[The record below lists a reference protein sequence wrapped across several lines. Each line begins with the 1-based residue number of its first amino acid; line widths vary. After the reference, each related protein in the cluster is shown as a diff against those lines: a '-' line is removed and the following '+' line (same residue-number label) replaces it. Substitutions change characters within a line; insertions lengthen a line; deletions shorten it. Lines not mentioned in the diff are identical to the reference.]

1 MPACYA
7 TEGLLVAALT
17 ESGDDAVATATGFVW
32 ATAIIMTPVSVLSV
46 SVLSGSFI
54 PISEAISGFGWA
66 FASIGSVSAV
76 STMLLM
82 LAIRTTGAVFSSQVG
97 YANTAGGI
105 IWSIL
110 LLNEP
115 MSSWVWAAMACMISG
130 VVLVMPKQ
138 KGL

>member
-1 MPACYA
+1 
-7 TEGLLVAALT
+7 
-17 ESGDDAVATATGFVW
+17 
-32 ATAIIMTPVSVLSV
+32 
-46 SVLSGSFI
+46 
-54 PISEAISGFGWA
+54 
-66 FASIGSVSAV
+66 
-76 STMLLM
+76 MLLM

-97 YANTAGGI
+97 YATTAGGI
-105 IWSIL
+105 IWIIL